1 MASATLYGFTPNLAG
16 IRQVFKSGGV
26 QEALRDIV
34 EPIAA
39 NANAL
44 KMDENAEYT
53 TYVDLGEYTA
63 IGKVVCGNQA
73 ARRDNAHHNT
83 ILKAR

>member
-16 IRQVFKSGGV
+16 IRTVWKSSGM
-26 QEALRDIV
+26 QEALRDVV

-44 KMDENAEYT
+44 KMDEKAEYI
-53 TYVDLGEYTA
+53 TYVDLAPNSA